1 MPCLHKRGK
10 TQWNNRIM
18 IYLHGD
24 TLSDR
29 FFVGW
34 NFSGYFMFYFTG
46 IIGIFILVVKKL
58 TSRMLCGLGNTRHRY
73 YHWRFCSG
81 NILLSVSGGPLEY
94 PKYNVYLPKT
104 NMNNKRHWP
113 WTGLYLH
120 MYRTWDNQQPGCRTQ
135 YNENPRQTVM
145 TWELESSSTA
155 ATYRQHCT
163 LGNNGQPTFSRV
175 HCQTSLCELW
185 VLQIYT
191 WWDAMLT
198 TISVQ
203 DPVHGVILYTVP
215 YSTWYSEKLLS

>member
-113 WTGLYLH
+113 WAGLYLH
-120 MYRTWDNQQPGCRTQ
+120 INIVLYCLCFCYFHVMAEHKYIGPETINSLAAAHNIMRIPGKR
-135 YNENPRQTVM
+135 
-145 TWELESSSTA
+145 
-155 ATYRQHCT
+155 
-163 LGNNGQPTFSRV
+163 
-175 HCQTSLCELW
+175 
-185 VLQIYT
+185 
-191 WWDAMLT
+191 
-198 TISVQ
+198 
-203 DPVHGVILYTVP
+203 
-215 YSTWYSEKLLS
+215 